1 MMNDEQGGNGR
12 LTEVIRR
19 AIKIAGAVK
28 TVVTVGAAQTV
39 ETVNAAR
46 GTFRSVRRHR
56 HVNSGFASA
65 ISS

>member
-1 MMNDEQGGNGR
+1 MRGEPFQRFAHGR
-12 LTEVIRR
+12 RLPE
-19 AIKIAGAVK
+19 
-28 TVVTVGAAQTV
+28 TVETVGAAQTV